1 MKLKKSKNT
10 DKETYM
16 DVNQED
22 HIFDQLFITSIRHN
36 MNLLRI

>member
-1 MKLKKSKNT
+1 MNLKKSKNI

-16 DVNQED
+16 DANQED
-22 HIFDQLFITSIRHN
+22 CVFDGLFFTSIRHN